1 MNQIKLYKEEE
12 YLYAGAFGFIP
23 TLTLYL
29 RETTDDNLPLVLVIP
44 GGGYRM
50 VSPTEGEIVAKRFGK
65 LGYHAAVL
73 TYTTNLVGIAP
84 LKELPLK
91 DLERALRYLSEHAE
105 ELHVDARR
113 IILCG
118 FSAGAHLAATCCVHG
133 RIRPA
138 AAILSYPVITS
149 GKYAHRDSFTA
160 LLGEDMTQ
168 NELDYYSLERHVDDK
183 TPPCFLW
190 QTATDELVP
199 VENSYLFADALR
211 NAGVPFAHHVFSHG
225 QHGLSLSNELWAS
238 GSFGEPY
245 TMDQTMRVMDR
256 VKDGTIL
263 LQEPA
268 RSELLHMFCGEDHAR
283 RTPIPEVSVWPE
295 LADAF
300 LRFTLRLNGGKL

>member
-29 RETTDDNLPLVLVIP
+29 RENAADNLPLVLVIP
-44 GGGYRM
+44 GGGYRV
-50 VSPTEGEIVAKRFGK
+50 VSPTEGEIVAQRFCQ

-91 DLERALRYLSEHAE
+91 DLERALRYLTEHAE
-105 ELHVDARR
+105 EFHVDAGR

-133 RIRPA
+133 KIRPA

-160 LLGEDMTQ
+160 LLGEGASQ
-168 NELDYYSLERHVDDK
+168 NELDYYSLEKHVDHR
-183 TPPCFLW
+183 TPPCFVW
-190 QTATDELVP
+190 QTATDETVP

-211 NAGVPFAHHVFSHG
+211 KAGVPFAHHVFSHG
-225 QHGLSLSNELWAS
+225 QHGLSLSNEVWAS

-245 TMDQTMRVMDR
+245 TMDQTMRVIHR
-256 VKDGTIL
+256 VRSGEIPL
-263 LQEPA
+263 PEPV
-268 RSELLHMFCGEDHAR
+268 RSELLDMFSGEVPAPG
-283 RTPIPEVSVWPE
+283 TPVAEVSVWPE

-300 LRFTLRLNGGKL
+300 LRSLLKENYR